1 MNRIHDYETLEREY
15 VTSDISLRALARKA
29 GINNHSML
37 MEQSKKRDWVR
48 KREEYRSKSNQKAMT
63 IMANDEGRRIAREA
77 EVRDHAVDAI
87 DEAIQ
92 RLRKDLADTVK
103 TVNPDG
109 SVVDT
114 GVPVLRVKPQ
124 DIALLIDR
132 LQVLFGKPST
142 ITEERNLGVS
152 LETSDPELLKGIIE
166 ATRGLTDGPTGPA
179 RSAIP
184 RIEELGTN

>member
-1 MNRIHDYETLEREY
+1 MNRIHDYDALEREY
-15 VTSDISLRALARKA
+15 ITSDISLRALARKA

-37 MEQSKKRDWVR
+37 MEQSKKRDWVK
-48 KREEYRSKSNQKAMT
+48 KREDYRAKSSQKAVAL
-63 IMANDEGRRIAREA
+63 MANDEGRRIAREA

-109 SVVDT
+109 TVTDT

-166 ATRGLTDGPTGPA
+166 ATRGITDGPTGPA

-184 RIEELGTN
+184 RIEELGQN